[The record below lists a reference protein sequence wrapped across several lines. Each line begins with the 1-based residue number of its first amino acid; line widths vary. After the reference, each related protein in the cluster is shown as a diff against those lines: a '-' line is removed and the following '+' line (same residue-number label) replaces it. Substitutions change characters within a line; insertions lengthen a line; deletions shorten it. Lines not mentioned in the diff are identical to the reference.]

1 MSTWRRKVTVFKFG
15 ELKSIAVPLLTLV
28 VSNISFCC
36 PSANA
41 GDAATDQAIV
51 DLIRHA
57 NFINP
62 AYKLTASVSGEEAL
76 VTTQRKPKAT
86 DAECKIQA
94 VLIAKTAFEAIPE
107 SAQRVTVIFLDYD
120 ADASSSVIVKRAEV
134 KLFGSGGLT
143 EKDLLSSLVI
153 TTNGGSSTTSSRSSS
168 VQAGPAQADRLL
180 LLGRIEN
187 LKKQGTNVSAFM
199 AYFNQLEEAAKAG
212 DEQSLTT
219 KIAYLREHL
228 AEQEKMVKQ
237 AHAVSTGV
245 RSGMGSGTST
255 GSSAFEKMARQFS
268 AGTLNHD
275 QVDMAMR
282 EAALSST
289 ATAHNKDIRLAQPRL
304 HQLHDLMNSGRINE
318 ANKIMTELEAEYS
331 H

>member
-1 MSTWRRKVTVFKFG
+1 MFKFG
-15 ELKSIAVPLLTLV
+15 KLKWIAVPLLTLV
-28 VSNISFCC
+28 ISNISFCC

-57 NFINP
+57 KIINP

-86 DAECKIQA
+86 DAECKIQS
-94 VLIAKTAFEAIPE
+94 VLIAKTAFEALPE
-107 SAQRVTVIFLDYD
+107 SVQRVTVIFLDYD

-153 TTNGGSSTTSSRSSS
+153 ATTGATSATSSGSTS

-187 LKKQGTNVSAFM
+187 LKKQGTNVNAYM
-199 AYFNQLEEAAKAG
+199 AYFNQIEEAAKAG
-212 DEQSLTT
+212 DEKSLTT

-228 AEQEKMVKQ
+228 TDQEKMVKQ
-237 AHAVSTGV
+237 AHAISKGV
-245 RSGMGSGTST
+245 HSGMGTGTGT
-255 GSSAFEKMARQFS
+255 GSSAFEQMARQFS
-268 AGTLNHD
+268 AGNLPKE

-304 HQLHDLMNSGRINE
+304 NQLHELMNAKRFSE